1 MELRDLTVR
10 FGDKVVF
17 DHRDFTFSNQ
27 GVTLLTG
34 PSGVGKTTLLKA
46 LFEQYRPASAF
57 LFQEDRLLPWRT
69 VEQHLT
75 DVMPP
80 FRRLEAP
87 GILKLVELEGEEKS
101 YPAELS
107 GGMAK
112 AKDLAEIAKLKV
124 NNATEQDAIRKA
136 YIEIGKLYFAQHADD
151 PDPAFAAL
159 CAQIAER
166 KEKIAYNDER
176 ITDIK
181 LSDGITDAD
190 IEAMATQIPL
200 EDLPAEDDPE

>member
-10 FGDKVVF
+10 YGDKVVF
-17 DHRDFTFSNQ
+17 DHRDFTLPDD

-46 LFEQYRPASAF
+46 LFAAYRPASAF

-87 GILKLVELEGEEKS
+87 GILRLVELEGEEKS
-101 YPAELS
+101 YPAQLS
-107 GGMAK
+107 GGMARR
-112 AKDLAEIAKLKV
+112 LALGRCLALSSGRLFLDEP
-124 NNATEQDAIRKA
+124 
-136 YIEIGKLYFAQHADD
+136 FAGVDTPRQ
-151 PDPAFAAL
+151 
-159 CAQIAER
+159 
-166 KEKIAYNDER
+166 ER
-176 ITDIK
+176 IMERLKGLGKRVILTGHQGE
-181 LSDGITDAD
+181 LERWAD
-190 IEAMATQIPL
+190 HVVAL
-200 EDLPAEDDPE
+200 

>member
-1 MELRDLTVR
+1 MD
-10 FGDKVVF
+10 F
-17 DHRDFTFSNQ
+17 DAIMSRISAMAQ
-27 GVTLLTG
+27 
-34 PSGVGKTTLLKA
+34 SGV
-46 LFEQYRPASAF
+46 
-57 LFQEDRLLPWRT
+57 
-69 VEQHLT
+69 
-75 DVMPP
+75 
-80 FRRLEAP
+80 
-87 GILKLVELEGEEKS
+87 
-101 YPAELS
+101 
-107 GGMAK
+107 AK

-124 NNATEQDAIRKA
+124 NNAAEQDGIRKA
-136 YIEIGKLYFAQHADD
+136 YIEIGKLYFAQHGDA